1 MSKEKRP
8 EKLQQE
14 LALLNAD
21 KSLKQVAFNQK
32 TGELEV
38 IDSPR
43 EVAADA
49 TIITSVATGG
59 FANK

>member
-8 EKLQQE
+8 EKIQQE

-38 IDSPR
+38 IDSPS
-43 EVAADA
+43 EATNEA
-49 TIITSVATGG
+49 TIVTSVAVGG